1 MRGPRLRI
9 FGLWTLL
16 GVVSS
21 VQVYFAHRRLGPNSF
36 TPLQALGAGLT
47 FWYLWALAAP
57 AVAWLGRRFQVDR
70 ANFSRHFV
78 IHAGASLDFAL
89 LHLLAVVAVQ
99 DLLRTGAPYDFVTAL
114 VDDFTLLFHWE
125 VLIYWAILS
134 IVHALDYHR
143 IAEQQAPRPPWP
155 PRPPEPEASGVERL
169 LVADN
174 GRSFFVRT
182 ADVEWIEAARNYV
195 RLHNGG
201 RTHLVRT
208 TLNALESRLD
218 RERFRRVGRSAIVNL
233 DRVREIQ
240 PWFHGDAIVILESG
254 ARVTL
259 SRRYRHNLLG
269 VLPT

>member
-1 MRGPRLRI
+1 MIPRMRRRWLRI
-9 FGLWTLL
+9 IGLWTLL
-16 GVVSS
+16 GLMSS
-21 VQVYFAHRRLGPNSF
+21 VQVYFAHQRLGPNSF

-99 DLLRTGAPYDFVTAL
+99 ELLRRGADSFLTAL
-114 VDDFTLLFHWE
+114 VDDFTLLYHWE
-125 VLIYWAILS
+125 VLIYWAILA
-134 IVHALDYHR
+134 IVHAMDYHR
-143 IAEQQAPRPPWP
+143 VAEQHATRAVESE
-155 PRPPEPEASGVERL
+155 RVERL
-169 LVADN
+169 LVGDN

-208 TLNALESRLD
+208 TLNALEARLD
-218 RERFRRVGRSAIVNL
+218 RARFRRVGRSAIVNL

-259 SRRYRHNLLG
+259 SRRYRRNLLG
-269 VLPT
+269 VLPTG